1 MTKQCNCINVYSDM
15 SNFDFVIIPYTDDLK
30 KAEDIIAEA
39 YDDWWDSEEADYD
52 IPIAEYIG
60 MKLTENGIRYDI
72 YFQSENED
80 E

>member
-15 SNFDFVIIPYTDDLK
+15 SNFDFVIIPYTDDWK

-39 YDDWWDSEEADYD
+39 YDDWWDSEEGNYD
-52 IPIAEYIG
+52 ISIAEYIG